1 MYWKNATDWATN
13 LSVYCV
19 LLRNQLH
26 GAGANVAFYNNKAAA
41 KNYKKEAV
49 RVNLIKIPG
58 H

>member
-1 MYWKNATDWATN
+1 MYWKNVTDWATI
-13 LSVYCV
+13 SVCCV

-26 GAGANVAFYNNKAAA
+26 GAGANVAFYNNNAAA
-41 KNYKKEAV
+41 KNNKKERV

>member
-1 MYWKNATDWATN
+1 MYWKNATDWATI
-13 LSVYCV
+13 SVCCV

-26 GAGANVAFYNNKAAA
+26 GAGANVAFYNNNAAA
-41 KNYKKEAV
+41 KNCKKEAV